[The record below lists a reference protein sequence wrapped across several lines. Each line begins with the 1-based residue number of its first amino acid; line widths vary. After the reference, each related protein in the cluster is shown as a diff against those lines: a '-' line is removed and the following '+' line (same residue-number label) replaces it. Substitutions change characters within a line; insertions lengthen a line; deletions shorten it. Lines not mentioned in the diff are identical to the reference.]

1 MDRIRVMKAN
11 MKLQTRMGHHLIMT
25 PQLQQAIKLLQMSRV
40 EMEQLV
46 EQSLLENPVLEENE
60 TSEDPVS
67 SLEDNKS
74 EEEQSLSGEEE
85 ILGDSDAEYDFDSY
99 NVDSYDNL
107 VSTKTKENNKEEK
120 GNVLEATIREKI
132 SLSEH
137 LLEQINLSDFD
148 EEEKEILS
156 YLAYNLYENGYLW
169 GSIRELL
176 ASSEEI
182 FQTSQKL
189 KKKYP
194 YDKDFDIALGDLA
207 YTRESAKEKAAI
219 QNFWCP
225 LEKIPDE
232 SIYILNSLL
241 LQLQKLAPTGIGAR
255 DLRECLLAQ
264 AEESYN
270 SESFEYKIIKDFWF
284 LFTEKKFKK
293 ISRFLNTS
301 LIDIMSA
308 QQNIQ
313 ILSPF
318 PGDSFINREEKYIVP
333 DVFIMKKNSAYI
345 VRLNENFK
353 KFHINPYYKN
363 LIKDSIRKKIRQS
376 FIESEKE
383 ISNRYVLEKV
393 RAGEWLMKNIE
404 QRQETIRKVVV
415 SIVKKQKKFF
425 QYGKEYL
432 EPMVLKDVAQDIDMH
447 ESTVSRISNRK
458 YMHTSRG
465 VFELKYFFSSGVEQ
479 KDGVVI
485 SSLKIKEHIQKIISQ
500 ENTKKP
506 YTDSYMAEKL
516 YELEKIKVARRTIAK
531 YREALRIPSSN
542 RRKRI

>member
-1 MDRIRVMKAN
+1 MR
-11 MKLQTRMGHHLIMT
+11 LQTRMGHHLIMT

-46 EQSLLENPVLEENE
+46 DQSLLENPVLEENDADANSLE
-60 TSEDPVS
+60 NNTSEEDPS
-67 SLEDNKS
+67 SN
-74 EEEQSLSGEEE
+74 EERE
-85 ILGDSDAEYDFDSY
+85 ILDDSDAEYDFDSY

-107 VSTKTKENNKEEK
+107 VSTKTKENIGEEK
-120 GNVLEATIREKI
+120 GNLLEATISKKI
-132 SLSEH
+132 SLSES
-137 LLEQINLSDFD
+137 LLEQINLSDFN

-169 GSIRELL
+169 GSLRELL
-176 ASSEEI
+176 ASSKEI
-182 FQTSQKL
+182 FQISQKL

-194 YDKDFDIALGDLA
+194 YNKDFNISLGDVA
-207 YTRESAKEKAAI
+207 YTKETEKKKMET

-225 LEKIPDE
+225 LEKISNE
-232 SIYILNSLL
+232 SIYILNCLL
-241 LQLQKLAPTGIGAR
+241 LQLQKLDPAGVGAR
-255 DLRECLLAQ
+255 NLRECLLAQ
-264 AEESYN
+264 AEESYR
-270 SESFEYKIIKDFWF
+270 SDSFEYKIIKDHWF
-284 LFTEKKFKK
+284 LFTEKKYKK
-293 ISRFLNTS
+293 ISRLLNTS
-301 LIDIMSA
+301 LIDVMSA

-318 PGDSFINREEKYIVP
+318 PGDAFINKKEEYIVP
-333 DVFIMKKNSAYI
+333 DVFIMKKNSSFI

-363 LIKDSIRKKIRQS
+363 LIKDCIRKKIRQS
-376 FIESEKE
+376 SIESEKE
-383 ISNRYVLEKV
+383 ISTRYVLEKV

-404 QRQETIRKVVV
+404 QRQETIRKVVG

-432 EPMVLKDVAQDIDMH
+432 EPMVLKDVALDIDMH

-458 YMHTSRG
+458 YMQTPRG
-465 VFELKYFFSSGVEQ
+465 IFELKYFFSSGVEQ
-479 KDGVVI
+479 KDGAVI

-516 YELEKIKVARRTIAK
+516 YGLEKIKVARRTIAK
-531 YREALRIPSSN
+531 YREALRIPS
-542 RRKRI
+542 